1 LERERLKKAVTLFT
15 EVKCGLEVLMNMQ
28 VKMLWSYYIK
38 LKKEGFDDEQAFELT
53 KRAAPNR

>member
-1 LERERLKKAVTLFT
+1 
-15 EVKCGLEVLMNMQ
+15 LEVLMDMQ
-28 VKMLWSYYIK
+28 VKMLWSYYNK